1 MQISVYDKKYY
12 LKEGQPI
19 NIVLQSMIN
28 MELDQDQAKTFQVQ
42 SKLYTSQYLPGMMLK
57 NYFNDSY
64 FCFRVLISGAT

>member
-42 SKLYTSQYLPGMMLK
+42 SKL
-57 NYFNDSY
+57 
-64 FCFRVLISGAT
+64 